1 MLLILSHPTSIVV
14 LRGEKHMEYI
24 ESLLEE
30 YYELSLRLKA
40 LGGPGNDSD
49 LYDEIVSI
57 EEEICW
63 ECSLPASLKNRQL
76 FQFFDQNESKNT
88 NIQKALQSLERAR
101 TQYFYK
107 PEKSFFEYLETEKKP
122 GDTKNI
128 RVPVVNGTFYEFL
141 YTA

>member
-1 MLLILSHPTSIVV
+1 
-14 LRGEKHMEYI
+14 MEYI

-30 YYELSLRLKA
+30 YYELSLKLKA
-40 LGGPGNDSD
+40 LGGPGKEAD
-49 LYDEIVSI
+49 LYDEIMSV

-63 ECSLPASLKNRQL
+63 ECSLPASTKNRQL

-107 PEKSFFEYLETEKKP
+107 PEKSFFEYLETEKKQ

-141 YTA
+141 YPV

>member
-1 MLLILSHPTSIVV
+1 
-14 LRGEKHMEYI
+14 MEYI

-30 YYELSLRLKA
+30 YYELSLKLKA
-40 LGGPGNDSD
+40 LGGPGKEAD
-49 LYDEIVSI
+49 LYDEIMSV

-63 ECSLPASLKNRQL
+63 ECSLPASTKNRQL

-107 PEKSFFEYLETEKKP
+107 PEKSFFEYLETEKEQ

-141 YTA
+141 YPV